1 MKTCTLVIEGINMAK
16 IKILIFLIIM
26 VYGANIYC
34 QSDQKKNQ
42 TKISEDLFYAKIQD
56 SVYMF
61 THYFPW
67 GSNGMFILLPDKQGL
82 LINTPCEITGT
93 DSLLNWIEQSFGHLK
108 ITAIV
113 TGFHQDNLGGDE
125 VLLSKNIPV
134 YGPDLTVKLV
144 KEKSA
149 ELKKIIMN
157 SVSSDENKRYYNS
170 YKVLHLMP
178 PNKTF
183 PIKKGLELKFGDEI
197 FEVYFPGESHTID
210 NTVVYLHKRKILFGG
225 CMIKGL
231 EYNNPGFTGYANMTE
246 WPVSVEKVINRFQ
259 DCRIVIPGHG
269 KEGGKQLLP
278 HMIKVLNEW
287 NKEHNSL

>member
-1 MKTCTLVIEGINMAK
+1 MGI
-16 IKILIFLIIM
+16 IKILFILIIM
-26 VYGANIYC
+26 GYGANSYC
-34 QSDQKKNQ
+34 QSDQRKNQ
-42 TKISEDLFYAKIQD
+42 TKISEELFFTKIQD

-82 LINTPCEITGT
+82 LIITPCEIIGT
-93 DSLLNWIEQSFGHLK
+93 DSLLNWIEKSFGSLN
-108 ITAIV
+108 ISAIV

-134 YGPDLTVKLV
+134 YGPDLTVNLV
-144 KEKSA
+144 KEKGV
-149 ELKKIIMN
+149 ELKMLIMN
-157 SVSSDENKRYYNS
+157 SVSSDENKHYFNS
-170 YKVLHLMP
+170 YKVLNLMP

-183 PIKKGLELKFGDEI
+183 PIHEGLVLKLGDEV

-231 EYNNPGFTGYANMTE
+231 EYNNPGFTGYANMSE
-246 WPVSVEKVINRFQ
+246 WPVSVKKVMNKFQ

-269 KEGGKQLLP
+269 KEGGKELLP
-278 HMIKVLNEW
+278 HMIKVLNDW
-287 NKEHNSL
+287 NKEHKIR